1 VINMKNIIMDV
12 DTGLDDAVAIT
23 FASLQENLK
32 IAGITTVNGNR
43 PVNQVVENTL
53 RVVEALDKDIPV
65 YKGSSLPL
73 NAFKNRKEGFPYSE
87 DVTTHMHGIYLNLP
101 KTSLKVQ
108 KEMAIS
114 WMHEYLRVNSSTT
127 IVAIGPLTNIAQL
140 ITIDPRVKEKI
151 GNLVILGGGINLGNV
166 THFAEFNFWADPEAA
181 KIVLNSG
188 ININLITLNEANLA
202 VVDANKLE
210 ELLGKNT
217 QRKESKILF
226 NLMENSLSNSK
237 GSVTLYDMLT
247 IAYLAKEE
255 IIQFEPMNL
264 DVNVSIDDKDHDGE
278 LLFERCKS
286 SNIMVSKYIDIEML
300 WAFMRESLNK

>member
-1 VINMKNIIMDV
+1 MKNIIMDV

-114 WMHEYLRVNSSTT
+114 FLHEYLENNNSTT

-247 IAYLAKEE
+247 IAYLAKPE
-255 IIQFEPMNL
+255 IIQFEPMKL
-264 DVNVSIDDKDHDGE
+264 DVKISLDEKGHDGE
-278 LLFERCKS
+278 LLYERCKS

-300 WAFMRESLNK
+300 WTFMKESLTNTLS